1 MPEKSGYHE
10 ANFSAKDGSA
20 SGGDVLNSTS
30 GVYLYQLL
38 AGEFVAVKKMLL
50 IK

>member
-1 MPEKSGYHE
+1 MSEKSGYHE
-10 ANFSAKDGSA
+10 ANFSAKGGSA
-20 SGGDVLNSTS
+20 SGGDVLNSAS
-30 GVYLYQLL
+30 EVYLYQLL